1 MVSQEKSYKFHRM
14 LQILAELML
23 AGKLASPIST
33 AKTAGLMNI
42 VSNNLRIPVIRLPLI
57 LDSAWSLE
65 KL

>member
-1 MVSQEKSYKFHRM
+1 LVSQEKSYKFHRM

-33 AKTAGLMNI
+33 GKTAGLMNI
-42 VSNNLRIPVIRLPLI
+42 VSDNLRIKVIRLPLI
-57 LDSAWSLE
+57 LDSAGSLE